1 MRRNVAVLL
10 VVVCL
15 NACHTSRYQLR
26 GTEPARKKPIALKEF
41 VGTDELAHARQ
52 IDTES
57 RSIESFDGFTVGV
70 LEIGDDGNIN
80 DSQKKQV
87 VTMIRDKMAGNGGL
101 VVVFVHGWHHGPR
114 TCDRDLCCFRRVM
127 EQIAA
132 GRAERLKK
140 EAERLGKEYKPQN
153 VVGLYV
159 GWRGESIAIRGVN
172 LTTIHNRKKVAER
185 IGRTA
190 GKEILLELDDLWNE
204 NHNMKLVSVGHSLG
218 GAFLFKAA
226 KGKMTGNVSDIEE
239 KRIRSYRVARA
250 KCDREEAY
258 LAQRKAIRAGIGDV
272 MVLVNPAIEASEYV
286 AFDKD
291 LKDSAWSG
299 KTHDQLVA
307 ARQPYDK
314 NVPYDERQL
323 PVLVTLASKA
333 DSAVGVIFPIARYLT
348 GNFSQ
353 AAVRGLGHY
362 VPFVTHQLKSKI
374 EPITDEE
381 KTEREPR
388 QRNAKACDCSML
400 AENLEVPGR
409 DLDLARSGERQT
421 FGSYVLEL
429 DPRRAQRGWDPHSPY
444 YVIQTTEKIAAEH
457 SDIFNKEFVGF
468 LVNFIDA
475 FERAPSYDRNRG
487 CPAPVPQPS
496 VVAGAVTAT
505 VP

>member
-1 MRRNVAVLL
+1 MRRIAAVLL
-10 VVVCL
+10 VAVCL

-26 GTEPARKKPIALKEF
+26 GTEPPREKPIALKEF
-41 VGTDELAHARQ
+41 VGTSELAHTRQ
-52 IDTES
+52 IATES
-57 RSIESFDGFTVGV
+57 RSIENFDGFTIGV
-70 LEIGDDGNIN
+70 LEVGDDGNIN
-80 DSQKKQV
+80 ESQKKQV
-87 VTMIRDKMAGNGGL
+87 MTMVRDKMAGNGGL

-132 GRAERLKK
+132 GRATRLAAEKK
-140 EAERLGKEYKPQN
+140 PPQN
-153 VVGLYV
+153 VVGLYI
-159 GWRGESIAIRGVN
+159 GWRGESIAIRGLN
-172 LTTIHNRKKVAER
+172 LTTIANRKKVAER

-190 GKEILLELDDLWNE
+190 GKEILLELDDLWND

-239 KRIRSYRVARA
+239 NRIRSYRVTRA

-258 LAQRKAIRAGIGDV
+258 GANRKAIRAGIGDV

-291 LKDSAWSG
+291 LADAAWEG
-299 KTHDQLVA
+299 KSHDQLVA

-314 NVPYDERQL
+314 NAPYDERQL

-333 DSAVGVIFPIARYLT
+333 DTAVRTIFPIARYLT
-348 GNFSQ
+348 LNLSQ
-353 AAVRGLGHY
+353 AATRGLGHY
-362 VPFVTHQLKSKI
+362 APFVTHQLRSRT
-374 EPITDEE
+374 EPITEA
-381 KTEREPR
+381 ERAERQPR
-388 QRNAKACDCSML
+388 QRNAEACDCTML
-400 AENLEVPGR
+400 SDDLQVPDR
-409 DLDLARSGERQT
+409 KLDLARSGERME
-421 FGSYVLEL
+421 FGNYVLEL
-429 DPRRAQRGWDPHSPY
+429 DPARAQRGWDPRSPY
-444 YVIQTTEKIAAEH
+444 YVIQTSAKIAAEH

-487 CPAPVPQPS
+487 CPAPVAQPAALA
-496 VVAGAVTAT
+496 VAVTP
-505 VP
+505 VLP

>member
-1 MRRNVAVLL
+1 MRRTVVALL
-10 VVVCL
+10 VAVCL

-26 GTEPARKKPIALKEF
+26 GTEPARDKPIALKEF

-57 RSIESFDGFTVGV
+57 RSIENFDGFTVGV

-80 DSQKKQV
+80 ESQKKQV
-87 VTMIRDKMAGNGGL
+87 MTMVRDKMKGNGGL

-132 GRAERLKK
+132 GRDQRLRK
-140 EAERLGKEYKPQN
+140 EAEPLYKEYKPQN
-153 VVGLYV
+153 VVGLYI
-159 GWRGESIAIRGVN
+159 GWRGESIALRGVN
-172 LTTIHNRKKVAER
+172 LTTINNRKKVAER

-190 GKEILLELDDLWNE
+190 GKEILLELHDLWNE

-239 KRIRSYRVARA
+239 KRTRSYRVARA
-250 KCDREEAY
+250 KCDREEAFH
-258 LAQRKAIRAGIGDV
+258 AQRKAIRAGIGDV

-291 LKDSAWSG
+291 LKDAAWSG
-299 KTHDQLVA
+299 KEHDQLVA

-333 DSAVGVIFPIARYLT
+333 DTAVRAIFPIARYIT
-348 GNFSQ
+348 GNFSP
-353 AAVRGLGHY
+353 AAARGLGHY
-362 VPFVTHQLKSKI
+362 PPFVTHQLKSTT
-374 EPITDEE
+374 EPITETE
-381 KTEREPR
+381 KAERQPR
-388 QRNAKACDCSML
+388 QRNADACDCSML
-400 AENLEVPGR
+400 AENLEIPSR
-409 DLDLARSGERQT
+409 ELDLARSGETQT

-429 DPRRAQRGWDPHSPY
+429 DQARAKRGWDAHSPY

-475 FERAPSYDRNRG
+475 FERAPSYERNRG
-487 CPAPVPQPS
+487 CPTPEAQAAT
-496 VVAGAVTAT
+496 VAGAGTSS